1 VTEKPPQ
8 RSAAQL
14 KQMTPEQIVEADKR
28 GELADLRAGNDPGD
42 AAAPLPAR
50 PSQLTQED
58 LRGMTPEQILA
69 AEQEGRLDDLLGRAA
84 V

>member
-28 GELADLRAGNDPGD
+28 GELADLLVGNDPGD
-42 AAAPLPAR
+42 AAAPLPPR
-50 PSQLTQED
+50 PSQLTRED
-58 LRGMTPEQILA
+58 LEGMTPEAMVA
-69 AEQEGRLDDLLGRAA
+69 AEQEGRLDDLLGRTAA
-84 V
+84 